1 MAAEAMKTMRVL
13 CTCLPGWG
21 HFLPMLP
28 MARAIADA
36 GHEVAFATA
45 ADFCPRIEQAG
56 FPAFPAGL
64 SLPEQ
69 LAEAARRFPAQQALP
84 HGKARFCEFVPR
96 MLAGVAAPPRAD
108 DLVGVFEQWRP
119 DLLVHDET
127 DFGGPVAAAVA
138 GVPYADHSVGFLR
151 PLDMARLARDTLA
164 PLWKRW
170 DVDLGEFGGL
180 FRHLYLDVCPPSL
193 QSAEIAQVTV
203 DHPMRNTDIDAGDDA
218 LPPWLDTLRPAP
230 TVYVS
235 LGTIFDRGQEVF
247 ATILEGLRD
256 EDLNIILTVGNQNDP
271 AELGP
276 QPDNV
281 HIEQFIPQEQLLP
294 RCDVVVNQGG
304 TAILPILAHGLPLLV
319 MPQRANQFH
328 NAELCVAAGVA
339 RRQLPGQAT
348 AEAVRADVLAL
359 LHDPDHRRRSR
370 EVAEEIVAMPHPSER
385 VGLLERLVEDPTPL
399 TRTAT
404 RT

>member
-1 MAAEAMKTMRVL
+1 MAPLRVM

-28 MARAIADA
+28 MAQAIADA

-45 ADFCPRIEQAG
+45 AEFCPRIEQAG
-56 FPAFPAGL
+56 FTAFPAGL
-64 SLPEQ
+64 SLPDQ
-69 LAEAARRFPAQQALP
+69 LAEAARRFPDAEALP
-84 HGKARFCEFVPR
+84 HGKQRFCEFVPR
-96 MLAGVAAPPRAD
+96 MLAGVSAPPRAE
-108 DLVGVFEQWRP
+108 DLMGVFDQWRP

-138 GVPYADHSVGFLR
+138 GIPWADHSVGFLR

-164 PLWKRW
+164 PLWQRW
-170 DVDLGEFGGL
+170 DVDLGELGGL
-180 FRHLYLDVCPPSL
+180 FAYLYLDVCPPSL
-193 QSAEIAQVTV
+193 QSPQIAEIAVS
-203 DHPMRNTDIDAGDDA
+203 HLMRNTDVPTGDGE
-218 LPPWLDTLRPAP
+218 LPPWMGDLRDAP

-235 LGTIFDRGQEVF
+235 LGTIFDRGQGVF

-271 AELGP
+271 AALGP

-281 HIEQFIPQEQLLP
+281 HVEQFIPQSLLLP
-294 RCDVVVNQGG
+294 HCDVVVNQGG
-304 TAILPILAHGLPLLV
+304 TAILEILAQGLPLLV

-339 RRQLPGQAT
+339 RSQLPADAT
-348 AEAVRADVLAL
+348 AQAVRTDVLAL
-359 LHDPDHRRRSR
+359 LHDAGHRRRSR
-370 EVAEEIVAMPHPSER
+370 QVAEEIAAMPHPSQR
-385 VGLLERLVEDPTPL
+385 VGLLERLVDESAPL
-399 TRTAT
+399 ISTAPGP
-404 RT
+404 

>member
-1 MAAEAMKTMRVL
+1 
-13 CTCLPGWG
+13 
-21 HFLPMLP
+21 MLP

-45 ADFCPRIEQAG
+45 QEFCPRIEQAG
-56 FPAFPAGL
+56 FTAFAAGL

-69 LAEAARRFPAQQALP
+69 LAQAARRFPDQEALP
-84 HGKARFCEFVPR
+84 HGKERFCQFVPR
-96 MLAGVAAPPRAD
+96 MLAGVAAPARAE
-108 DLVGVFEQWRP
+108 DLVGVFDQWRP
-119 DLLVHDET
+119 DVVVHDET

-164 PLWKRW
+164 PLWQRW

-180 FRHLYLDVCPPSL
+180 FRYLYLDVCPPSL
-193 QSAEIAQVTV
+193 QSDQIDQIAVS
-203 DHPMRNTDIDAGDDA
+203 HFMRNTDIATNDDE
-218 LPPWLDTLRPAP
+218 LPAWVEDLRPAP

-235 LGTIFDRGQEVF
+235 LGTIFDRGQTVF
-247 ATILEGLRD
+247 STILEGLRD
-256 EDLNIILTVGNQNDP
+256 EDLNVIVTVGNQNDP
-271 AELGP
+271 AALGP

-281 HIEQFIPQEQLLP
+281 HIEQFIPQSLLLP

-304 TAILPILAHGLPLLV
+304 TAILEILAQGLPLLV

-339 RRQLPGQAT
+339 RCQLPSEAT
-348 AEAVRADVLAL
+348 ADAVRTDVLAL
-359 LHDPDHRRRSR
+359 LHDPGHRRRSR
-370 EVAEEIVAMPHPSER
+370 EVAEEIAAMPHPSER
-385 VGLLERLVEDPTPL
+385 VALLERLASDPVAL
-399 TRTAT
+399 TGTAPGQ
-404 RT
+404 

>member
-1 MAAEAMKTMRVL
+1 MAPLRVM

-21 HFLPMLP
+21 HFLPMLS

-36 GHEVAFATA
+36 GHVVSFATA
-45 ADFCPRIEQAG
+45 AAFCPRIEQAG
-56 FPAFPAGL
+56 FAAFPAGL

-69 LAEAARRFPAQQALP
+69 LAAAAERYPEQDALP
-84 HGKARFCEFVPR
+84 HGKERFCQFVPR
-96 MLAGVAAPPRAD
+96 MLAGVAAPARAS
-108 DLVGVFEQWRP
+108 DLVGVFRTWRP

-138 GVPYADHSVGFLR
+138 GIPYADHSVGFLR
-151 PLDMARLARDTLA
+151 PLEMARLAHDTLV
-164 PLWKRW
+164 PLWERW

-180 FRHLYLDVCPPSL
+180 FRYLYLDVCPPSL
-193 QSAEIAQVTV
+193 QSAEIDQIAV
-203 DHPMRNTDIDAGDDA
+203 DHPMRNTDFEADDEA
-218 LPPWLDTLRPAP
+218 LPAWIGELGPVP

-247 ATILEGLRD
+247 TTILEGLRD
-256 EDLNIILTVGNQNDP
+256 EDLNLILTVGNQNDP
-271 AELGP
+271 AALGP

-281 HIEQFIPQEQLLP
+281 HIERFIPQSLLLP
-294 RCDVVVNQGG
+294 HCDVVINQGG
-304 TAILPILAHGLPLLV
+304 TAILPILAHGLPLLL

-339 RRQLPGQAT
+339 RCQMPAEAT
-348 AEAVRADVLAL
+348 ADAVRRDVLAL

-370 EVAEEIVAMPHPSER
+370 EVAEEIAAMPHPAER
-385 VGLLERLVEDPTPL
+385 VGLLEQLARDPAPMIRATPGL
-399 TRTAT
+399 
-404 RT
+404 